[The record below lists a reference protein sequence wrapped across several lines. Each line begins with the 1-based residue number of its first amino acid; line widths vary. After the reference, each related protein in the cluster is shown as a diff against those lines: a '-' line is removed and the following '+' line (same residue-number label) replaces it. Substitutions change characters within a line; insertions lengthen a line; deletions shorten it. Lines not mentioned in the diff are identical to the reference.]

1 MYVFHEKITLPSLL
15 ACISELLYPY
25 IVTQNEVLIFKI
37 FAFFHRQAIETYDIS
52 NNYTIYLFM
61 DERSIVTVLPSL
73 FPLKPSPSFLIII
86 WPIYSSVHLLVQ
98 RVSRLI
104 EQNVS
109 LSMVYMCIH

>member
-15 ACISELLYPY
+15 AYISELLCPY
-25 IVTQNEVLIFKI
+25 TVTQNEVLIFKI
-37 FAFFHRQAIETYDIS
+37 FAFSHRQAIETYDIK

-61 DERSIVTVLPSL
+61 DEMSIVAALPSL
-73 FPLKPSPSFLIII
+73 FPLKPSLFSLTIIL
-86 WPIYSSVHLLVQ
+86 PIYSSVPLLVQ